1 MKPERWAKLPV
12 EIEAMRWDGTAS
24 GANPIIDWALSQGG
38 TIVYACDA
46 LTEDR
51 LCPEDEAKHHLAIST
66 LEGVMIARAGY
77 YIIRGVEGEFYGCE
91 PNIFHK
97 TYGPA

>member
-1 MKPERWAKLPV
+1 MKPDKWVKIPV

-24 GANPIIDWALSQGG
+24 GAEPIINWVNSHMGQMASYHCIPDVNG
-38 TIVYACDA
+38 
-46 LTEDR
+46 
-51 LCPEDEAKHHLAIST
+51 LCPGGEEDHNILIRT
-66 LEGVMIARAGY
+66 LEGDMVARAGY
-77 YIIRGVEGEFYGCE
+77 YIIKGVEGEFYGCE

>member
-1 MKPERWAKLPV
+1 MKPEHWVKRPV
-12 EIEAMRWDGTAS
+12 EVEAMRWDGTAD
-24 GANPIIDWALSQGG
+24 GAEPVINWALSQGG
-38 TIVYACDA
+38 TISYVCDM
-46 LTEDR
+46 TED
-51 LCPEDEAKHHLAIST
+51 LICPGDEDQHYLVIRT
-66 LEGVMIARAGY
+66 LEGDMIARAGY

>member
-1 MKPERWAKLPV
+1 MKARKFRKIPV
-12 EIEAMRWDGTAS
+12 VIEAMLWDGTAA
-24 GANPIIDWALSQGG
+24 GATEIIDWVLSEGG
-38 TIVYACDA
+38 TATYTCDGPGCQGESDHY
-46 LTEDR
+46 LSIT
-51 LCPEDEAKHHLAIST
+51 T
-66 LEGVMIARAGY
+66 LEGRMAARPGY